1 MDDFSHIL
9 NWKLLYGSHDFPG
22 PDGGTCINE
31 AAIVAAGFGYQRVG
45 HAREL
50 PLCFCPV
57 IGEFSIWL
65 NDSITD
71 AELRMKLLLPF
82 VTRLAGARGTAA
94 DEAARLD
101 VLRDRLTAL
110 MPEKHRRRRFTDR
123 HHGYLLIGEVLGPWT
138 VRRYSLKTA
147 RHVRELTRIA
157 EFLKGGLGVAEQPG
171 FFAALA
177 EALDA
182 MLAVGPRASTPET
195 ELLVARMEAAKVQRA
210 GQPAGA

>member
-50 PLCFCPV
+50 PSCFCPV
-57 IGEFSIWL
+57 IGEFSVWL

-94 DEAARLD
+94 DEAARVE
-101 VLRDRLTAL
+101 VLRAHLTAL
-110 MPEKHRRRRFTDR
+110 TPEKQRKRRFTDR

-147 RHVRELTRIA
+147 RTVRELIRIA
-157 EFLKGGLGVAEQPG
+157 EHLKSGMSVIALPG

-177 EALDA
+177 GALDA
-182 MLAVGPRASTPET
+182 MLAIGPRASTPET
-195 ELLVARMEAAKVQRA
+195 ELLVARMEAAKRPGRQA
-210 GQPAGA
+210 AAL